1 MARLSPLS
9 LSRLLI
15 LCLTALNVYRAATL
29 AITTDEAFTYLRSVI
44 VPVPRL
50 WEDFDAND
58 HVLHTLLC
66 KLSTRWLGSSEF
78 TLRLP
83 ALVGGVLYYL
93 AVLRIC
99 RGLFGETWFLP
110 AMISLL
116 TLNPLVLDYCSI
128 ARGYGLALALLLWA
142 YIYLWRAL
150 TEPAQHWPLSL
161 GGVCLALAVAA
172 NLSVAF
178 PAAVLLGA
186 FCLLYIGPPALHK
199 QWTQFRAR
207 LERSCDYL
215 AAPCALTAILLLFFP
230 LLPAKKEDFYIG
242 TKSFWRTLSSLG
254 EASLARER
262 SLLESTLGHTNWQGW
277 AGNAWAAACLI
288 VLAAGAVQV
297 ARRGRDGELLL
308 GAMGVVSPALMAF
321 LHVAGGIPYPE
332 RRTALFLAPLTT
344 LLAGVCFRF
353 AQQNLRRWA
362 GLSAAALAA
371 FYVANW
377 NWGYYDEWRF
387 DAANRRLMHWV
398 VTHKPEARPVLVYA
412 SFPLATSLSFYKR
425 IWKLDWFEV
434 SSDMAKFARPP
445 DVYVL
450 STADY
455 RLLEQSRLAPR
466 FHDALADVIV
476 ATPASSP
483 PPLNR

>member
-1 MARLSPLS
+1 MARLSPLF

-29 AITTDEAFTYLRSVI
+29 AITTDEAFTYLRSLT
-44 VPVPRL
+44 VPIPRL

-66 KLSTRWLGSSEF
+66 KLSTRWLDSSEF

-99 RGLFGETWFLP
+99 RGLFAETWFLP

-128 ARGYGLALALLLWA
+128 ARGYGLALALLLWS
-142 YIYLWRAL
+142 YIHLWRAL
-150 TEPAQHWPLSL
+150 TEPAHHWPLSL
-161 GGVCLALAVAA
+161 GGVCLALAIAA

-178 PAAVLLGA
+178 PAATLLGG
-186 FCLLYIGPPALHK
+186 FCLLYVGRPALHK
-199 QWTQFRAR
+199 QWPKVHAR
-207 LERSCDYL
+207 LERSFDYL
-215 AAPCALTAILLLFFP
+215 LAPCALTAILLLLFP

-242 TKSFWRTLSSLG
+242 STGFWNMLTSLG

-262 SLLESTLGHTNWQGW
+262 SLLERALGHTNWQGW

-297 ARRGRDGELLL
+297 ARRGRDAELLL
-308 GAMGVVSPALMAF
+308 AGMGVITPALMAL
-321 LHVAGGIPYPE
+321 LHVAEGVNYPE
-332 RRTALFLAPLTT
+332 RRTALYLTPLIT
-344 LLAGVCFRF
+344 LLAGVCFRS
-353 AQQNLRRWA
+353 ARKNLWRWA
-362 GLSAAALAA
+362 GLSAAALAGL
-371 FYVANW
+371 YVANW

-387 DAANRRLMHWV
+387 DAANRRLVHWI
-398 VTHKPEARPVLVYA
+398 VTHRPAARPVLVYA

-466 FHDALADVIV
+466 FHDTLAEVIV